1 MARFFPSRRR
11 PVSSATICVR
21 RRPASRGTRGAAS
34 VSKHME
40 FKDYYKTLG
49 VERTA
54 DDKAIK
60 TAYRKLARKYHPDV
74 NKGSATRFQE
84 VNEAYEVLSD
94 PEKRRRYDTLGP
106 DWHRQAEAGAR
117 PQGGPG
123 EVRFETG
130 GDLGG
135 FSDFFQSIFGNFAR
149 GGGPGGPR
157 SAGPRTGGRVRD
169 VRRGGLGDFDLGDLG
184 DLGGPGAA
192 EAGGDAEGPLELTLE
207 EAFAGVRKPIAL
219 ELEEACP
226 TCGGSGHVNRK
237 PCASCRGTGW
247 AKGQRRL
254 EVKIPAGVDTG
265 ARIRVAGEGPARA
278 GGAKSDL
285 YLRVTVKPH
294 DRIERKGDDLH
305 VDLPVPFVDAALGA
319 EISIPTLKGNVSMKI
334 PPETSSGRVFRIP
347 GYGMPH
353 LKGGGAGDQFVRVQV
368 TVPAGLTEKEKELLA
383 ELRGLRQERT

>member
-1 MARFFPSRRR
+1 M
-11 PVSSATICVR
+11 VY
-21 RRPASRGTRGAAS
+21 
-34 VSKHME
+34 
-40 FKDYYKTLG
+40 KDYYKILG
-49 VERTA
+49 VERAA

-60 TAYRKLARKYHPDV
+60 TAFRKLARKYHPDV
-74 NKGSATRFQE
+74 SKGSTTKFQE
-84 VNEAYEVLSD
+84 VNEAYDVLSD
-94 PEKRRRYDTLGP
+94 PEKRRRYDTLGS
-106 DWHRQAEAGAR
+106 DWQRFAEAGAHPDAR
-117 PQGGPG
+117 

-130 GDLGG
+130 EDGG
-135 FSDFFQSIFGNFAR
+135 FSDFFQSIFGNFGK
-149 GGGPGGPR
+149 GGGP
-157 SAGPRTGGRVRD
+157 RTTGRVRD
-169 VRRGGLGDFDLGDLG
+169 FRRGGLGNFDLG

-192 EAGGDAEGPLELTLE
+192 EPAGDAEGPLELTLE

-219 ELEEACP
+219 ELDEACP

-237 PCASCRGTGW
+237 PCGTCRATGW
-247 AKGQRRL
+247 VKGQRRL

-278 GGAKSDL
+278 GGGKSDL

-305 VDLPVPFVDAALGA
+305 VDLPVLFVDAALGA
-319 EISIPTLKGNVSMKI
+319 EISVPTLKGNVSMRI

-368 TVPAGLTEKEKELLA
+368 TVPAGLTDKEKELVA
-383 ELRGLRQERT
+383 ELRRLRQERT